1 MFIIFRCSAGGNHG
15 WGNIKRLELIYN
27 SLKKKIKF
35 NYKFLVDSNV
45 EVKKYLRKKNIKYI
59 SVSEKNEDKI
69 LSKFKNIDISII
81 ELLHCSLKIQKKY
94 KIISKKLIILDDI
107 TKRKYISDVL
117 ISCQKKYN
125 KIHKIKECKFYNDY
139 SFFPLTEN
147 FDKYIKRRKI
157 INKEIKSIV
166 VFIGGSNYIKSYIGL
181 AKIFCKTNYKIT
193 FLIGYENSLKIL
205 REIKKISNEIDV
217 KIDSNDIPKYIF
229 EADLVIAGGGYTKL
243 ETAYLKTP
251 LLCLPVHKHQEKL
264 IKDFYNTFKLKNKF
278 KIKLNKTI
286 IFNAIN
292 ILSYRTRY
300 EISNIFRKKFKI
312 NGVNKII
319 KIINEKE

>member
-27 SLKKKIKF
+27 SLKKKSKF
-35 NYKFLVDSNV
+35 NYKFLVDSNL
-45 EVKKYLRKKNIKYI
+45 EVKKYLKKKYIEYI

-69 LSKFKNIDISII
+69 LSKFKDIDISII

-94 KIISKKLIILDDI
+94 KKISKKLIILDDI

-125 KIHKIKECKFYNDY
+125 KIHKIKECKLYNDY
-139 SFFPLTEN
+139 SFFPLAEN
-147 FDKYIKRRKI
+147 FNKYIRKQKI
-157 INKEIKSIV
+157 INKEIKSILI
-166 VFIGGSNYIKSYIGL
+166 FIGGSNYIKSYISL

-193 FLIGYENSLKIL
+193 FLIGDENSLKIS
-205 REIKKISNEIDV
+205 REIKKFSKDFV
-217 KIDSNDIPKYIF
+217 VQIDSNNIPKYIF
-229 EADLVIAGGGYTKL
+229 ETDLVIAGGGYTKL
-243 ETAYLKTP
+243 EAAFLKTP

-264 IKDFYNTFKLKNKF
+264 IKDFYKTFKISNKF
-278 KIKLNKTI
+278 KIKLHKTS

-292 ILSYRTRY
+292 HLSHHVRY
-300 EISNIFRKKFKI
+300 DISNTFRKNFKI
-312 NGVNKII
+312 NGVNKIL
-319 KIINEKE
+319 KIINEKK

>member
-27 SLKKKIKF
+27 SLKKNLNLITNFQLIQIQKLK
-35 NYKFLVDSNV
+35 NTL
-45 EVKKYLRKKNIKYI
+45 EKNIKYI

-181 AKIFCKTNYKIT
+181 AKIF
-193 FLIGYENSLKIL
+193 
-205 REIKKISNEIDV
+205 
-217 KIDSNDIPKYIF
+217 
-229 EADLVIAGGGYTKL
+229 A
-243 ETAYLKTP
+243 
-251 LLCLPVHKHQEKL
+251 KL
-264 IKDFYNTFKLKNKF
+264 I
-278 KIKLNKTI
+278 IKLL
-286 IFNAIN
+286 F
-292 ILSYRTRY
+292 
-300 EISNIFRKKFKI
+300 
-312 NGVNKII
+312 
-319 KIINEKE
+319 